1 MHIYYPHQVPEEG
14 ALQQTWAYKLRFNAS
29 AVPSTKSRYDRYAR
43 GGYSGTHEA
52 YRKSGLLSLQ
62 EAIDHAILR
71 AVGDQRADVHPTL
84 PLTLGLTLPLG
95 LTPPLGLT
103 LGLTLGL
110 ASAVAQ

>member
-62 EAIDHAILR
+62 EAIDHAILTLTLTLTLILILTLTLTLT
-71 AVGDQRADVHPTL
+71 PTL
-84 PLTLGLTLPLG
+84 
-95 LTPPLGLT
+95 TP
-103 LGLTLGL
+103 
-110 ASAVAQ
+110 S

>member
-62 EAIDHAILR
+62 EAIDHAILTLTLILTLTPTPTPT
-71 AVGDQRADVHPTL
+71 PTL
-84 PLTLGLTLPLG
+84 TLTLTLTL
-95 LTPPLGLT
+95 TP
-103 LGLTLGL
+103 
-110 ASAVAQ
+110 S